1 MSQFKEPSTYEEA
14 VSRKEALLDKLN
26 KYNEELL
33 EDKELSY
40 SEEEIALI
48 KEEYDFLD
56 CYVDID
62 AEFAKTEETD
72 KKFLD
77 KVNFFVWIYAIFMFF
92 ANMYF
97 IIQKVGYSLLEKV
110 LTADWF
116 DYPKTL
122 VWFLIMGLFLIYPV
136 ILFLIGLFVESFAFK
151 KDLVSKK
158 AFKFVFIGQIIY
170 LIINFVISY
179 ISIIHMCY
187 QYIVGA

>member
-1 MSQFKEPSTYEEA
+1 MIQFKEPTTYEEA

-33 EDKELSY
+33 EDKEPSY

-62 AEFAKTEETD
+62 AEFAKTEETE

-97 IIQKVGYSLLEKV
+97 IIQNVGYSLLEKV

-116 DYPKTL
+116 NYPKTA
-122 VWFLIMGLFLIYPV
+122 VWFLLMGLFLIYPV
-136 ILFLIGLFVESFAFK
+136 ILFLIGLFVKLFAFK

-187 QYIVGA
+187 QYIVGV